1 MVKKKKNSVEES
13 VVPKKE
19 TVIEIQKDLEH
30 LKEVYYIRLR
40 ERAFRK
46 PIKFIYEMDKNELI
60 NKFKVIKVSK
70 NFKNVVNFK
79 YKIKYFNDFF
89 IVFQDANN
97 FEKFKKDFELE
108 INYILKVNFEDCWKR
123 LLDNE
128 TELVVASDFIKENK
142 LQEFNLF

>member
-1 MVKKKKNSVEES
+1 MAKKKKNSVEET
-13 VVPKKE
+13 VAPKKE
-19 TVIEIQKDLEH
+19 TVAEIKKDLEH

-40 ERAFRK
+40 ERAFRQ

-70 NFKNVVNFK
+70 DFKKIVNFK

-108 INYILKVNFEDCWKR
+108 VNYILKVNFEDCWKR
-123 LLDNE
+123 LLNNE
-128 TELVVASDFIKENK
+128 TELVVASNYIKDNK
-142 LQEFNLF
+142 LQEFNLY